1 MLLLDLLSR
10 AANQL
15 GQDLQHMQSSIL
27 EKTLIVLSVVSEAK
41 KPHTFSE
48 LVTATGLN
56 KSTLHRLLALSIGN
70 QLLQFDEQRK
80 TYLLGPKLFD
90 LVSNA
95 HRGYDIQVIALD
107 EMIRLNKLTREN
119 VTIGVPVGSE
129 IVYLRVLEALN
140 SNGSVSRPG
149 MREQFH
155 CSASGKVLTAFLP
168 DVEIQAKLEEY
179 PFKRYTE
186 NTITSASQ
194 FLEATDTA
202 RVTGYASNDREEY
215 DHFVGISAPIFNY
228 LNEPIAALNI
238 WSLHQRCPLDQLT
251 QWAEELM
258 ASTQRVT
265 QLIGG
270 APPSA
275 ERLKGKPSK
284 VKH

>member
-1 MLLLDLLSR
+1 
-10 AANQL
+10 
-15 GQDLQHMQSSIL
+15 MQSSIL
-27 EKTLIVLSVVSEAK
+27 EKTLIILSVVSEAK

-48 LVTATGLN
+48 LVTATDLN

-70 QLLQFDEQRK
+70 QLLQFDDQRK

-140 SNGSVSRPG
+140 SNGSVSLPG
-149 MREQFH
+149 NREQFH
-155 CSASGKVLTAFLP
+155 CSASGKALTAFIS
-168 DVEIQAKLEEY
+168 DAEIQAKLEEH

-194 FLEATDTA
+194 FLKAIDEV

-228 LNEPIAALNI
+228 LCEPIAALNI
-238 WSLHQRCPLDQLT
+238 WSLHQRCPLDQLLKWT
-251 QWAEELM
+251 AELTT
-258 ASTQRVT
+258 STQRIT

-270 APPSA
+270 TAPTL
-275 ERLKGKPSK
+275 EHLKAQP
-284 VKH
+284 H